1 MSGVLN
7 LGATLITS
15 IWIILQACR
24 TIEVR
29 HWSLRHWS
37 LRHLLALTI
46 ARNVTLACHG
56 NTLIADT
63 CHSNNWQVWC
73 HSQKEHT
80 VDPVWRIWR
89 CDITRLLQQIT
100 VTPASGNH
108 SIAIVT
114 IVLIHGM
121 RKCHVTAI
129 TAIHVYHAEWYVS
142 QFDVTVYWGRT
153 HMIQSP
159 VTRCDTDH
167 SESLSRACLHDSFQI
182 GNCGGMLLKTT
193 LFYLQIQTPAIL
205 HFSSFCG
212 MACLVTSSKKL

>member
-37 LRHLLALTI
+37 LRHLLVLTI

-63 CHSNNWQVWC
+63 CHSNNGQVWC

-114 IVLIHGM
+114 IVLIQGM

-129 TAIHVYHAEWYVS
+129 TAIHVPCWLIR
-142 QFDVTVYWGRT
+142 VTVW
-153 HMIQSP
+153 
-159 VTRCDTDH
+159 CH
-167 SESLSRACLHDSFQI
+167 STGEEHTWFNHPWRGATQITLRVWVGPAC
-182 GNCGGMLLKTT
+182 TT
-193 LFYLQIQTPAIL
+193 LF
-205 HFSSFCG
+205 
-212 MACLVTSSKKL
+212 K

>member
-7 LGATLITS
+7 LGATLITL

-29 HWSLRHWS
+29 HWSLPHWSLRHWS
-37 LRHLLALTI
+37 LRHLLALTN

-63 CHSNNWQVWC
+63 CHSNNGQVWC

-114 IVLIHGM
+114 IVLIQGM

-129 TAIHVYHAEWYVS
+129 TAIHVYHADWYVS
-142 QFDVTVYWGRT
+142 QFDATVLGKNT
-153 HMIQSP
+153 
-159 VTRCDTDH
+159 
-167 SESLSRACLHDSFQI
+167 HDSI
-182 GNCGGMLLKTT
+182 TRDEVRHRSLWE
-193 LFYLQIQTPAIL
+193 
-205 HFSSFCG
+205 SE
-212 MACLVTSSKKL
+212 